1 MTTVKTARV
10 LIVDDH
16 PFMRRGLAHM
26 IDDLPDLEVC
36 AEADGRFRRA
46 RHVRTASARSDRRRH
61 LAGGTAAGS
70 NSSRKS
76 SCANTTRKFSC
87 RRCTRNRCSA
97 SGPFAPA
104 LSDSSTKGEEVDTY
118 VRALR
123 QVLDGRVFLSQKM
136 TDRLLNRIVSNEE
149 ENCRS
154 SVDLLSDRE
163 LEVFE
168 LIGRGF
174 TTKQIAAKL
183 ELSRKT
189 IETYREHIKSKL
201 SLQNGTELARQAVQW
216 VLEQG

>member
-26 IDDLPDLEVC
+26 IDDLADMEVC
-36 AEADGRFRRA
+36 AEADGRAAALEMFEQHQPDLTIVDISLGDGSGIELIKEIKLRQHDARILVSSMHEEALFGERA
-46 RHVRTASARSDRRRH
+46 IR
-61 LAGGTAAGS
+61 AG
-70 NSSRKS
+70 
-76 SCANTTRKFSC
+76 
-87 RRCTRNRCSA
+87 
-97 SGPFAPA
+97 A
-104 LSDSSTKGEEVDTY
+104 LGFVNKGEEVETY
-118 VRALR
+118 IKAFRH
-123 QVLDGRVFLSQKM
+123 VLDGRVFLSQKM
-136 TDRLLNRIVSNEE
+136 TDRLLNRIVSNDEDTYQSTVE
-149 ENCRS
+149 
-154 SVDLLSDRE
+154 LLSDRE

-189 IETYREHIKSKL
+189 IETYREHIKTKL